1 MCDDDVIAFLAAI
14 GVREADIRS
23 IEPLSGGV
31 SNDVYAVSTTTG
43 SMVVKRALEKL
54 RVTAD
59 WHADVRRL
67 DTERRALEL
76 AHAIIPSG
84 VPAVLGHTST
94 FLALEKAP
102 AGWADWKSC
111 LMEQRADPR
120 IAAVVG
126 HLLASLQT
134 ATTSVEGFGD
144 TTVFR
149 QLRTDPF
156 HAEVGR
162 RLPEL
167 APALRSLID
176 ELTTGAICL
185 VHGDFSPK
193 NVLVGRPDEHRDP
206 WIIDWEVAHRGDPH
220 FDPAFLLCHLL
231 LKSLLHPRTA
241 PEYER
246 CAAAFLA
253 EYQAGGGLAAD
264 TPAILRHVG
273 ALVLARVH
281 GKSPVDYLDTAALS
295 HAAQIGR
302 SCLLHPPATVP
313 ELWRLFS

>member
-1 MCDDDVIAFLAAI
+1 MCDDDVVAFLGAI

-43 SMVVKRALEKL
+43 SMVIKRALEKL

-76 AHAIIPSG
+76 AYAIIPSG
-84 VPAVLGHTST
+84 VPAVLGHTSA

-102 AGWADWKSC
+102 TGWADWKSC
-111 LMEQRADPR
+111 LMEQHADAR
-120 IAAVVG
+120 TAAVVG
-126 HLLASLQT
+126 RLLASLQT

-167 APALRSLID
+167 APTLQSLVD
-176 ELTTGAICL
+176 ELTTHAVCL

-193 NVLVGRPDEHRDP
+193 NVLVGGPDEQRDP

-231 LKSLLHPRTA
+231 LKSLLHRRTA
-241 PEYER
+241 PDYER
-246 CAAAFLA
+246 CAVAFLS
-253 EYQAGGGLAAD
+253 EYRAGGGLAAD
-264 TPAILRHVG
+264 TPSILRHLG

-281 GKSPVDYLDTAALS
+281 GKSPVDYLDTAAQS
-295 HAAQIGR
+295 RAAEVGR
-302 SCLLHPPATVP
+302 SCLLDPPDTIPA
-313 ELWRLFS
+313 LWRLLS